1 VYTYRLWRSTEKLWE
16 AGEKQL
22 TVSTSSA
29 NAVMQANKISVNS
42 LIADQRAWI
51 DVDGLKIEQ
60 PVLNNDMLLSRVI
73 ASVKIENIGKTPA
86 LNVVTKIKITTDFI
100 KDKMSLL
107 VNNCTLEYGEYNSKL
122 LPPRKYYRRKWGLII
137 ANSEDPL
144 IGIPTI
150 YGVVTYKI
158 SIDKSVHQTGFV
170 FQLFECHPN
179 RPQDFKTLLKFL
191 HKPLPIE
198 RIGWDASS
206 GGFAD

>member
-107 VNNCTLEYGEYNSKL
+107 VNNCML
-122 LPPRKYYRRKWGLII
+122 
-137 ANSEDPL
+137 
-144 IGIPTI
+144 
-150 YGVVTYKI
+150 
-158 SIDKSVHQTGFV
+158 
-170 FQLFECHPN
+170 
-179 RPQDFKTLLKFL
+179 
-191 HKPLPIE
+191 
-198 RIGWDASS
+198 
-206 GGFAD
+206 